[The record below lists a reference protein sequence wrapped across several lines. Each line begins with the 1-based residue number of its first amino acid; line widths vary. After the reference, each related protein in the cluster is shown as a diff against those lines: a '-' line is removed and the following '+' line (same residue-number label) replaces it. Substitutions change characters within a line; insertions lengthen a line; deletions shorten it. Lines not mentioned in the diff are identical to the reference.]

1 VQSRTGD
8 PLAVDL
14 SIISVN
20 FNSLNYLRE
29 CVASI
34 YQWTHSISIEVIILD
49 NASPAGDIDLL
60 KEEFPQLKMVKSGK
74 NLGFAGANNLGFKH
88 CSGEW
93 VVFLN
98 PDTKLIS
105 PALNIMLE
113 QARSLPELGIA
124 GCRLLNADRS
134 VQTSSVMR
142 FPGILNSM
150 LQLECLRLRWPKLL
164 GIGPL
169 FSTGPEP
176 VRVEAISGACM
187 LVKREIFEKV
197 SMFSE
202 DYFMYSEDLDLCYK
216 TARAGLPNFH
226 IGQAEIVHYGGTSGI
241 PEWQAVM
248 KTQAEL
254 KFCEKNYGQFYTLLF
269 RNSLVLNAV
278 ARLTVI
284 ALLRCFAKNLATK
297 QRLDSARA
305 RWSTILKTLLDRDQ
319 SAACRLSKG
328 TGYGTTSA

>member
-1 VQSRTGD
+1 
-8 PLAVDL
+8 VDL

-20 FNSLNYLRE
+20 FNSLSYLRE

-34 YQWTHSISIEVIILD
+34 YQWLHGVSFEVIIVD
-49 NASPAGDIDLL
+49 NASPAGDIDRL
-60 KEEFPQLKMVKSGK
+60 KEEFPEIKLIKSGK
-74 NLGFAGANNLGFKH
+74 NLGFAGANNLGFKYS
-88 CSGEW
+88 SGEW

-105 PALNIMLE
+105 PALNVMLE
-113 QARSLPELGIA
+113 RARSLPKLGIA
-124 GCRLLNADRS
+124 GCRLLNSDGS
-134 VQTSSVMR
+134 VQTSSIMK

-150 LQLECLRLRWPKLL
+150 VQLECLRLRWPKLW

-169 FSTGPEP
+169 FSTSPDP
-176 VRVEAISGACM
+176 VSVDAISGACM

-197 SMFSE
+197 AMFSE

-216 TARAGLPNFH
+216 TARAGLRNVY
-226 IGQAEIVHYGGTSGI
+226 IGQAEIIHYGGTSGI

-254 KFCEKNYGQFYTLLF
+254 KFCEKNYGPFYTLLF
-269 RNSLVLNAV
+269 RNVLAVNAL
-278 ARLTVI
+278 ARLTVMAI
-284 ALLRCFAKNLATK
+284 LCRFAKSLATK

-305 RWSTILKTLLDRDQ
+305 RWHAILKTLLARDP

-328 TGYGTTSA
+328 AGYGTTSA